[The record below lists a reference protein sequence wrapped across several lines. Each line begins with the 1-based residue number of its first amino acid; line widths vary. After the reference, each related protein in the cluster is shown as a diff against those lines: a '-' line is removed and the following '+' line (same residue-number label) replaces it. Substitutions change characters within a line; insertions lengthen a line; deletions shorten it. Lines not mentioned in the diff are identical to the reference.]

1 MNAII
6 EFFSSIGDFLA
17 TVVDFAISFF
27 KDLIFAI
34 QLIAKFISQIP
45 SFFSWLPGEILTLI
59 IALFAIV
66 AIYKILGR
74 EG

>member
-1 MNAII
+1 MNAILDV
-6 EFFSSIGDFLA
+6 FASIGDLIA
-17 TVVDFAISFF
+17 TAIDFIVSFF

-45 SFFSWLPGEILTLI
+45 SYFSWLPAEIFTLI
-59 IALFAIV
+59 IGLFALV

>member
-17 TVVDFAISFF
+17 TVVDFVISFF

-34 QLIAKFISQIP
+34 QLISKFISQIP
-45 SFFSWLPGEILTLI
+45 SYFSWLPGEILTLI

>member
-17 TVVDFAISFF
+17 TVVDFVISFF

-45 SFFSWLPGEILTLI
+45 SYFSWLPGEILTLI

>member
-1 MNAII
+1 MSAII
-6 EFFSSIGDFLA
+6 EIFSSIGDLIA
-17 TVVDFAISFF
+17 TVVGFVVSLF

-45 SFFSWLPGEILTLI
+45 SYFSWLPGEILALI
-59 IALFAIV
+59 IGLFAIV

>member
-17 TVVDFAISFF
+17 TAVDFVISFF
-27 KDLIFAI
+27 RDLIFTI
-34 QLIAKFISQIP
+34 QLIAKFIGQIP
-45 SFFSWLPGEILTLI
+45 SYFSWLPGEIITLI
-59 IALFAIV
+59 VALFAIV

>member
-1 MNAII
+1 MNAILDV
-6 EFFSSIGDFLA
+6 FASIGDFIA
-17 TVVDFAISFF
+17 SAIDFLVSFF

-34 QLIAKFISQIP
+34 QLIAKFISQI
-45 SFFSWLPGEILTLI
+45 SSYFSWLPAEILTLI
-59 IALFAIV
+59 IALFAII